1 MIGQT
6 ISHYKITSKLGE
18 GGMGEVYRATDT
30 KLNRDVAL
38 KVLPETFAADRER
51 MARFSREAQVLASLN
66 HPNIASIYGLEDT
79 ADKHALVL
87 ELVEGETL
95 AERIKAGAVPLEES
109 LKIALQMAEA
119 LEAAHEKGII
129 HRDLKPAN
137 VKITPEGK
145 VKVLDFGLAKA
156 LEGETAAADISHSPT
171 RTGEMTSTGVILGTA
186 AYMSPEQARGQ
197 VMDKR
202 TDIWAFGCVLFE
214 MLTGEKAFVGETA
227 SDTMAAILK
236 EQPDWKSAARVA
248 PAAVLRV
255 LRRCM
260 AKDPRQRLHSIA
272 DARIELAET
281 DASPNEPL
289 QSGAGAGGGSPMARF
304 SWLTAGLA
312 VGAVLAFLALQLLGP
327 GTPAPISRQL
337 TVSLPNLA
345 DVDWAVLAPPGDHVA
360 FVGEERLWVRRL
372 TELTA
377 RELPGT
383 DRATNPFWSPDGR
396 WIGYFVAHR
405 VFKIDIDGGS
415 PVPIATM
422 ARECGPPVC
431 GGAWTPDGRILVS
444 NGDTGILSVPDSG
457 GTPTDLLTPGENEH
471 FHQIHLLPEGRG
483 VLINVDP
490 DIDPDR
496 VDAWD
501 GERRVVVADDA
512 AVLGYAPTGHVVYAN
527 EGSIWAVPFS
537 ADRLEPTGDPF
548 IVAPDATAASVSNDG
563 SMLFRAE
570 VPTKQQL
577 VWVGRDGLVKE
588 LVDEPTGTISSP
600 ALSLEGQVIAFAE
613 DDRQIWILD
622 PRRGTRTPLLVEP
635 GIQTTPAW
643 AADGKSVYYVGSNP
657 DSFDTPE
664 LLIRAQSV
672 DGGADRIVV
681 RGYDPM
687 LSADG
692 IYLVFSAE
700 DYVSRDIHY
709 LRLGGA
715 SEPVAFSKT
724 PTMEAFPQLSHDG
737 RLIAYVAS
745 ATGMTGTEVYL
756 SRFPSGEGRTR
767 VSGDGGAALSVIR
780 WAPDDAHLF
789 YTRASDGVM
798 MEVDVA
804 RGEELRLSAPREL
817 FDPRSSGV
825 HLSAGF
831 DVAPD
836 GSRFLVV
843 RQVVPRGAQMSR
855 YVLKSNWLAD
865 AGR

>member
-6 ISHYKITSKLGE
+6 IAHYTITEKIGQ
-18 GGMGEVYRATDT
+18 GGMGEVYRATDS
-30 KLNRDVAL
+30 KLNREVAL
-38 KVLPETFAADRER
+38 KVLPEVFTSDPQR
-51 MARFSREAQVLASLN
+51 MARFDREAKVPASLN
-66 HPNIASIYGLEDT
+66 HSNIGAIYGLEESDT
-79 ADKHALVL
+79 SQVLVL
-87 ELVEGETL
+87 ELIQGETL
-95 AERIKAGAVPLEES
+95 EQIISRGPIAVEEA
-109 LKIALQMAEA
+109 LKIALQIAEA
-119 LEAAHEKGII
+119 LEAAHGKGII

-137 VKITPEGK
+137 IKITPEGQ

-156 LEGETAAADISHSPT
+156 LENENPVADISDSPT
-171 RTGEMTSTGVILGTA
+171 RTDEMTSTGVILGAA

-197 VMDKR
+197 VTDKR

-214 MLTGEKAFVGETA
+214 MLTGEKAFVGGTT
-227 SDTMAAILK
+227 SDTMVNILK
-236 EQPDWKSAARVA
+236 GEPDWKSAARVA

-255 LRRCM
+255 LRRCL
-260 AKDPRQRLHSIA
+260 AKDLRQRLHSIA

-281 DASPNEPL
+281 DESPSEPL
-289 QSGAGAGGGSPMARF
+289 QSGAGAGGGSVMARF
-304 SWLTAGLA
+304 SWLAAGLA
-312 VGAVLAFLALQLLGP
+312 IGAVLTFLALQVLGP

-345 DVDWAVLAPPGDHVA
+345 GVDWAVLAPPGDHIA

-431 GGAWTPDGRILVS
+431 GGAWTPDGRILMS

-483 VLINVDP
+483 VLLNVDP
-490 DIDPDR
+490 DIGPDR

-501 GERRVVVADDA
+501 GERRVVVADEA
-512 AVLGYAPTGHVVYAN
+512 VVLGYAPTGHMVYAH
-527 EGSIWAVPFS
+527 EGSIWAVRFS

-548 IVAPDATAASVSNDG
+548 IVAPNATAASVSNDG

-613 DDRQIWILD
+613 DDRQI
-622 PRRGTRTPLLVEP
+622 
-635 GIQTTPAW
+635 
-643 AADGKSVYYVGSNP
+643 
-657 DSFDTPE
+657 
-664 LLIRAQSV
+664 
-672 DGGADRIVV
+672 
-681 RGYDPM
+681 
-687 LSADG
+687 
-692 IYLVFSAE
+692 
-700 DYVSRDIHY
+700 
-709 LRLGGA
+709 
-715 SEPVAFSKT
+715 
-724 PTMEAFPQLSHDG
+724 
-737 RLIAYVAS
+737 
-745 ATGMTGTEVYL
+745 
-756 SRFPSGEGRTR
+756 
-767 VSGDGGAALSVIR
+767 
-780 WAPDDAHLF
+780 
-789 YTRASDGVM
+789 
-798 MEVDVA
+798 
-804 RGEELRLSAPREL
+804 
-817 FDPRSSGV
+817 
-825 HLSAGF
+825 
-831 DVAPD
+831 
-836 GSRFLVV
+836 
-843 RQVVPRGAQMSR
+843 
-855 YVLKSNWLAD
+855 
-865 AGR
+865 